1 MGTNTSDTNKGLLL
15 SVIWAQRKLALGKNT
30 QSNNL
35 NFFGDNLGSY
45 QRVLHQHAAYHITCT
60 QKGGYLTSIS
70 IQFTLVLK
78 FLKISYRIWQGK
90 KYNPKT
96 KRQKNTHK
104 LKPLHKTGY
113 YQCSKHLHIVIQPVV
128 FHASPL
134 YHKATIFFT
143 IILRNAIKSPWE
155 IDGDLD
161 AT

>member
-1 MGTNTSDTNKGLLL
+1 MLRIT
-15 SVIWAQRKLALGKNT
+15 
-30 QSNNL
+30 
-35 NFFGDNLGSY
+35 
-45 QRVLHQHAAYHITCT
+45 LHAT

-96 KRQKNTHK
+96 KVQKNTHK

-134 YHKATIFFT
+134 YHKATIFF
-143 IILRNAIKSPWE
+143 LP
-155 IDGDLD
+155 LF
-161 AT
+161 